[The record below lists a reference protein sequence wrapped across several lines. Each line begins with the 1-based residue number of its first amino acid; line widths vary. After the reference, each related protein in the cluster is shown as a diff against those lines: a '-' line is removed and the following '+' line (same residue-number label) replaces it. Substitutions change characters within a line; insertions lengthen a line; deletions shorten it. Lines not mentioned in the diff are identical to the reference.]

1 MNTATMALKVDQY
14 TARVKWAEYRR
25 AVRANPQANDEILMK
40 GYREIA
46 RGRKVI
52 DLNAV
57 IKAGGVD
64 SGWRARLAIAR
75 ADEKRIHFYYD
86 SWRPVFSSTPKWSA
100 IGGKRARDRHFVLPH
115 RTFDTPSLDTLRA
128 VDARAQVPMIP
139 PSIRPVHKIEGYHI
153 LWEANWEAPPVD
165 PLLLKH
171 IAGPLFAILA
181 QWDLTD
187 LERAVMA
194 GALG

>member
-1 MNTATMALKVDQY
+1 MNVATIKVDTF

-46 RGRKVI
+46 RGRKVL
-52 DLNAV
+52 DLNSV

-64 SGWRARLAIAR
+64 SGFRPRLAIAR
-75 ADEKRIHFYYD
+75 ADEKRINFFYND
-86 SWRPVFSSTPKWSA
+86 FRPVFSYGSKW
-100 IGGKRARDRHFVLPH
+100 GQERRARDRHFVMPH
-115 RTFDTPSLDTLRA
+115 RLFDVGGLDVL
-128 VDARAQVPMIP
+128 ARVSATAQVPMIP
-139 PSIRPVHKIEGYHI
+139 PDLRPAHKIEGYHI
-153 LWEANWEAPPVD
+153 LWEANWEAPPTD

-181 QWDLTD
+181 HWDLTD
-187 LERAVMA
+187 LERAIMA

>member
-1 MNTATMALKVDQY
+1 MNVATMKVDGL
-14 TARVKWAEYRR
+14 TARAKWIEYRR

-46 RGRKVI
+46 RGRKVL
-52 DLNAV
+52 DLNSV

-64 SGWRARLAIAR
+64 SLLRPRLAIAR
-75 ADEKRIHFYYD
+75 ADSKRCNFWYED
-86 SWRPVFSSTPKWSA
+86 FRPVFSHFTRTY
-100 IGGKRARDRHFVLPH
+100 GKERRARDRHFVLPH
-115 RTFDTPSLDTLRA
+115 RLFDVGTHTALSQVRA
-128 VDARAQVPMIP
+128 YAQVPMIP
-139 PSIRPVHKIEGYHI
+139 PSLRPAHAIEGYHI
-153 LWEANWEAPPVD
+153 LWEANWEAPPTD

-194 GALG
+194 GSLG